1 MKKLLLIFTILSIIS
16 CTKEETVQPQ
26 KKQIV
31 TDFKTELRKSN
42 WTHYSFLFGEH
53 EEWNFINDTTIQSTS
68 NTTTRTY
75 TYNIINDSFILKYK
89 VTMGVSVGGVVTP
102 FANLK
107 LSNDTVYWKYY
118 NMNEY
123 KVFLIK
129 TE

>member
-1 MKKLLLIFTILSIIS
+1 MKQLITLTLLLSIVFG
-16 CTKEETVQPQ
+16 CKKETPIEPV
-26 KKQIV
+26 KIV

-42 WTHYSFLFGEH
+42 WIHYSFLFGEH

-68 NTTTRTY
+68 NTTARTY

-129 TE
+129 KK

>member
-1 MKKLLLIFTILSIIS
+1 MKQLITLTLLLSILIG
-16 CTKEETVQPQ
+16 CKKETPIEPI
-26 KKQIV
+26 KIV

-42 WTHYSFLFGEH
+42 WIYYSFLFGQH

-123 KVFLIK
+123 RVFLIK
-129 TE
+129 KK

>member
-1 MKKLLLIFTILSIIS
+1 MKQLITLTLLLSILIG
-16 CTKEETVQPQ
+16 CKKETPIEPV
-26 KKQIV
+26 KIV
-31 TDFKTELRKSN
+31 TNFKTELRKSN
-42 WTHYSFLFGEH
+42 WIHYSFLFGEH

-89 VTMGVSVGGVVTP
+89 VTMGVSVGGFFTP

-129 TE
+129 K